1 MGELNKEYEARNQ
14 KLQENVNRLEGEVN
28 KMAEENNKFAENNK
42 QLEEQVGN
50 LKVSNLCVLVF
61 FHFHWRS
68 KWKRQSN
75 MLNLFKINRKIH
87 KIQKAIQNTFNLLKW
102 SVLQK

>member
-42 QLEEQVGN
+42 QLEEQVRN
-50 LKVSNLCVLVF
+50 LKVSNICVLVF
-61 FHFHWRS
+61 FQFYWRS
-68 KWKRQSN
+68 QLTILAKRSI
-75 MLNLFKINRKIH
+75 LD
-87 KIQKAIQNTFNLLKW
+87 
-102 SVLQK
+102 V